1 MLLVV
6 VCKLVSRAYEQDLV
20 PPRLH
25 GLAGV
30 ALAAAAV
37 LRPDHHPLV
46 LLDVAAQLVGIVL
59 VFDRQLD
66 VSRDVL
72 VDLDKTVLLES
83 HERFVDGELDV
94 LGSVEPPAAY
104 ALLPAE
110 QLSSGVHLALPY
122 SEGVRLDGI
131 YVDPVVGQEL
141 VGVVEVEVVVLHKK
155 LLDVSE
161 AVCQGRLRV

>member
-1 MLLVV
+1 MF
-6 VCKLVSRAYEQDLV
+6 RATCSWIWTRRFSL
-20 PPRLH
+20 
-25 GLAGV
+25 
-30 ALAAAAV
+30 
-37 LRPDHHPLV
+37 
-46 LLDVAAQLVGIVL
+46 
-59 VFDRQLD
+59 
-66 VSRDVL
+66 
-72 VDLDKTVLLES
+72 S

-94 LGSVEPPAAY
+94 LRSVEPPAAY

-122 SEGVRLDGI
+122 SECVRLDGI
-131 YVDPVVGQEL
+131 YVNLVVGQQF